1 MWGNSTVDY
10 GTVVRLFYILYLANM
25 QGIEGSV
32 GLLLYFY
39 VCRHAMKGAY
49 LNRAVICLARAI

>member
-1 MWGNSTVDY
+1 MWGNSTVEY
-10 GTVVRLFYILYLANM
+10 GTVVGLFYILYLANM

-39 VCRHAMKGAY
+39 VFRHAMKGAY
-49 LNRAVICLARAI
+49 LDKAVI

>member
-1 MWGNSTVDY
+1 VWGNSTVEY
-10 GTVVRLFYILYLANM
+10 GTVVGLFYILYLANM

-39 VCRHAMKGAY
+39 VFMHAMTGAY
-49 LNRAVICLARAI
+49 LDRAVI